1 MKFKIIADSCCD
13 LTKEMEKEIDV
24 TIVPLTIEI
33 DGVRYVDDD
42 TLNID
47 DFLKVMRKSPNLPLT
62 SCPSPNDYMEQFKGE
77 EDNIFVITLSSELSG
92 SYNSAVLAKEM
103 YLEENEHKNIHI
115 FNSYSACAGEALIA
129 IRLRELIDEGKD
141 FDTIVREMS
150 EKIDDMQTIFVLEKL
165 DNLKKAGRL
174 SLVQELLINAL
185 NIKLILGSTNEG
197 AIKSLKKARGS
208 KALGKMVDLI
218 GDFGTVT
225 ANKVLAIAHC
235 NAYEKAMQVKEKIQS
250 IYPFKDVVIVPTRGI
265 STTYAN
271 EGGIVLA
278 Y

>member
-185 NIKLILGSTNEG
+185 NIKLILGATNEG
-197 AIKSLKKARGS
+197 TIKSFKKARGS

-235 NAYEKAMQVKEKIQS
+235 NAYEKALQVKEKIQS

>member
-235 NAYEKAMQVKEKIQS
+235 NAYEKALQVKEKIQS